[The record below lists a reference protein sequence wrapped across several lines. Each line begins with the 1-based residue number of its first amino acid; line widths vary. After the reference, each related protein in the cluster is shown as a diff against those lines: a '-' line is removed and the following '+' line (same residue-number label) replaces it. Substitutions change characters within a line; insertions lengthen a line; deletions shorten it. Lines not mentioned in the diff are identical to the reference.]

1 MREAV
6 FTVSPKRQYLGIA
19 WPTTPAIYTR
29 CLKTKCDYAP
39 QTNVPSS
46 GHHHAADEEVIA
58 GRQQAQ
64 EQQTGVQSVLSLE
77 GH

>member
-6 FTVSPKRQYLGIA
+6 FTVSPNRQYLGIA

-29 CLKTKCDYAP
+29 CLNNTRRNIH

-46 GHHHAADEEVIA
+46 GHHRAVVEEVIA
-58 GRQQAQ
+58 GRQRAQ
-64 EQQTGVQSVLSLE
+64 ELQTGAQSVVSLE